1 MKTIQ
6 AISTQGTTGTM
17 RAHVD
22 NPQVLPA
29 GHEFVGDADGMLM
42 LQVGGEFRMHS
53 TQAIGPTP
61 NQRLGFD
68 FHLPQA
74 SLPADGVTRTFD
86 FPTDATGTF
95 WAVENAG
102 SRPYRATKGQLHLAL
117 HSNAHAVGSFEFTG
131 LNGTKDITVTKG
143 HINLQGFTT
152 PESIRH
158 HAPLAGSGSFN
169 GTFAGGPAAPQFN
182 AQTVSIRRVDDWI
195 LPPYH
200 DVQGR
205 VVDPVF
211 LRDTFVSIL
220 VDEGVPGK
228 TFDLAT
234 SRQAR
239 VTFFDFPGLGFAYAT
254 RGTLT
259 FTSKPDTGR
268 ATGTLDCTFQKNDEP
283 PFTFKGAFDINA

>member
-17 RAHVD
+17 SAHVD
-22 NPQVLPA
+22 NPQVIPTE
-29 GHEFVGDADGMLM
+29 HDFVGDPDRMLM

-53 TQAIGPTP
+53 TQVIGPTP

-68 FHLPQA
+68 FHLPQT
-74 SLPADGVTRTFD
+74 SVPADGVTRTFD
-86 FPTDATGTF
+86 FPTDGTGTF

-102 SRPYRATKGQLHLAL
+102 GMPYRAINGQLHLAL

-131 LNGTKDITVTKG
+131 LNGTKNISVTKG

-158 HAPLAGSGSFN
+158 HAPFAGSGSFN

-182 AQTVSIRRVDDWI
+182 AQEVSIQRFDFGVI
-195 LPPYH
+195 PVYY

-205 VVDPVF
+205 MIDSVL
-211 LRDTFVSIL
+211 LRETFVSIL
-220 VDEGVPGK
+220 VDEGVAGQ

-234 SRQAR
+234 SKEAR
-239 VTFFDFPGLGFAYAT
+239 VSFFDFPDHGFAYAIA
-254 RGTLT
+254 GTLT

-268 ATGTLDCTFQKNDEP
+268 ATGNLDCTFRKNDEP
-283 PFTFKGAFDINA
+283 TFSFKGAFDINA